1 MDVSSLSDTE
11 RLLTQARTGESDSLG
26 ALLELYRSHLQA
38 LAGVQLHGRLRARV
52 SASDV
57 VQETFL
63 RASEH
68 FDDFRG
74 TTEQELAAWLRT
86 ILRRS
91 LLHIVQRQ
99 VSAQKRTIHK
109 EVALPQ
115 RELRGLAGP
124 FLSPMDL
131 VSPGSSPSA
140 ALARREVAD
149 HVNERL
155 ARLPRPFREVL
166 VLRNLEGLSF
176 PEVARRMRRTPGA
189 VRILWLRALERLRQQ
204 FSDEGLE

>member
-1 MDVSSLSDTE
+1 MDGSNRSDPV
-11 RLLTQARTGESDSLG
+11 RLLALARTGGSDSLG

-74 TTEQELAAWLRT
+74 TTEQELVAWLRT

-99 VSAQKRTIHK
+99 VSARKRTIQK
-109 EVALPQ
+109 EVALPH
-115 RELRGLAGP
+115 RGRDGFA
-124 FLSPMDL
+124 FLSSLEP
-131 VSPGSSPSA
+131 VSPGSSPSN
-140 ALARREVAD
+140 ALARRELAD

-166 VLRNLEGLSF
+166 TLRNLEGLPF
-176 PEVARRMRRTPGA
+176 PEVARRMSRTPGA
-189 VRILWLRALERLRQQ
+189 VRILWLRALEKLRQQ
-204 FSDEGLE
+204 CSGEGLE

>member
-1 MDVSSLSDTE
+1 MEGSN
-11 RLLTQARTGESDSLG
+11 RLDPEQLLALARTGRRDSLG
-26 ALLELYRSHLQA
+26 ALLELYRSHFQA

-74 TTEQELAAWLRT
+74 TTEQELVAWLRV

-99 VSAQKRTIHK
+99 VSARKRTIRK
-109 EVALPQ
+109 EVALPH
-115 RELRGLAGP
+115 RGHGGFASSLEP
-124 FLSPMDL
+124 
-131 VSPGSSPSA
+131 VSPGSSPSN
-140 ALARREVAD
+140 ALARRELTD

-166 VLRNLEGLSF
+166 TLRNLEGLPF
-176 PEVARRMRRTPGA
+176 REVARRMNRTPGA
-189 VRILWLRALERLRQQ
+189 VRILWLRALEKLREQC
-204 FSDEGLE
+204 SDEGLE